1 MRSATS
7 GIARPVAIFQ
17 HDRDVGPGYFET
29 WLRERELPYALIRI
43 DRGEPVPADPREFS
57 GLCFMGGP
65 MSVNDPLPWIEPAC
79 ALIRAADAAGVPVIG
94 HCLGGQLLAK
104 ALGVPVTRSA
114 VKEIGWGALRVTDAQ
129 LAAAWLGVESL
140 AGVEF
145 FQWHGDAFE
154 LPPGA
159 RNFLAS
165 EFCEYQ
171 AYVID
176 RGGYA
181 HLGMQFHCEMT
192 PALVNSWVADE
203 SWIVEI
209 EEERRATGGPAVQDA
224 AEMLR
229 DVHARTTRMNALAAR
244 LYDRWSRGLAT
255 APRRRPL
262 SGAR

>member
-1 MRSATS
+1 MPAMGT
-7 GIARPVAIFQ
+7 IVRPVAIFQ
-17 HDRDVGPGYFET
+17 HERDVGPGYFES
-29 WLRERELPYALIRI
+29 WLRQRGLPYEMIRI
-43 DRGEPVPADPREFS
+43 DRGEAVPADARAFS

-65 MSVNDPLPWIEPAC
+65 MSVNDALPWIEPAC
-79 ALIRAADAAGVPVIG
+79 KLIRAADAAGVPVIG

-104 ALGVPVTRSA
+104 ALGARVARSA
-114 VKEIGWGALRVTDAQ
+114 VKEIGWGALRVTDAR
-129 LAAAWLGVESL
+129 LAAEWLGVESV

-165 EFCEYQ
+165 DFCAYQ

-192 PALVNSWVADE
+192 PALVSAWVADGT
-203 SWIVEI
+203 WVAEI
-209 EEERRATGGPAVQDA
+209 EEERRTNGGPAVQDA

-229 DVHARTTRMNALAAR
+229 DVQARTSRMNAFAAR

-255 APRRRPL
+255 APQRKAF
-262 SGAR
+262 SDAG

>member
-1 MRSATS
+1 MMLSAGMRM
-7 GIARPVAIFQ
+7 RPVAIFQ
-17 HDRDVGPGYFET
+17 HDVDVGPGYFET
-29 WLRERELPYALIRI
+29 WLRQRGLAYALIRI
-43 DRGEPVPADPREFS
+43 DRGEAVPADARAFS

-65 MSVNDPLPWIEPAC
+65 MSVNDALPWIEPAC
-79 ALIRAADAAGVPVIG
+79 ALIRAADAVGVPVIG

-104 ALGVPVTRSA
+104 ALGARVTRSA
-114 VKEIGWGALRVTDAQ
+114 IREIGWGALRVTDAR
-129 LAAAWLGVESL
+129 LAAEWLGAETVE
-140 AGVEF
+140 AVEF

-165 EFCEYQ
+165 AYCTHQ

-192 PALVNSWVADE
+192 PELVNAWVADGTWLAE
-203 SWIVEI
+203 V
-209 EEERRATGGPAVQDA
+209 EEERRTNGGPAVQDA

-229 DVHARTTRMNALAAR
+229 DVQARTSRMNAIAAR
-244 LYDRWSRGLAT
+244 LYDRWSRGFVA
-255 APRRRPL
+255 APPRTVF
-262 SGAR
+262 SDAS